1 MPNKEGKYIYS
12 HKPVLLNEVLE
23 MINPQSESVYVD
35 CTLGGAGH
43 SFHILKASSPK
54 GRLVGIDQDMDAI
67 KAAADRLKEFGE
79 RAILIQGNFSDLPS
93 ILDKLNISKIDGILY
108 DLGVSS
114 YQLDNPERGFSY
126 KRDAP
131 LDMRMDKYS
140 GVTAS
145 ELVNTLSE
153 EQLSRI
159 IRKYGEERF
168 AGRISSFIVREREK
182 APISTTGQLV
192 DIIKQAIPARY
203 RREGPHPAKRTF
215 QALRIEVNK
224 ELDVLKNALES
235 MVDYLNPG
243 SRVCVITY
251 HSLEDRL
258 VKSFFRDKAA
268 GCRCPK
274 DFPVCT
280 CNIRP
285 VFKLIRPGGICP
297 SDPEVKSNPRAR
309 SARLRVAERLDSPC
323 SA

>member
-1 MPNKEGKYIYS
+1 MPDKESKYIYS
-12 HKPVLLNEVLE
+12 HDPVLLNEVLE
-23 MINPQSESVYVD
+23 MINPKSDGVYVD

-67 KAAADRLKEFGE
+67 RAATGRLKEFGD
-79 RAILIQGNFSDLPS
+79 RAVLIQGNFSELPS
-93 ILDKLNISKIDGILY
+93 ILDKLDILKIDGALY

-126 KRDAP
+126 KTDAP
-131 LDMRMDKYS
+131 LDMRMDKSS
-140 GVTAS
+140 GVTAG
-145 ELVNTLSE
+145 ELVNTLPE
-153 EQLSRI
+153 EELSRI
-159 IRKYGEERF
+159 IREYGEERF

-182 APISTTGQLV
+182 SPISTTGQLV

-224 ELDVLKNALES
+224 ELDVLKSALED
-235 MVDYLNPG
+235 MVGYLKPG
-243 SRVCVITY
+243 GRVCVITY

-258 VKSFFRDKAA
+258 VKGFFRDKAA

-280 CNIRP
+280 CNIKP
-285 VFKLIRPGGICP
+285 VLKLIRPGGICP
-297 SDPEVKSNPRAR
+297 SDQEVESNPRAR
-309 SARLRVAERLDSPC
+309 SARLRVAERLG
-323 SA
+323 